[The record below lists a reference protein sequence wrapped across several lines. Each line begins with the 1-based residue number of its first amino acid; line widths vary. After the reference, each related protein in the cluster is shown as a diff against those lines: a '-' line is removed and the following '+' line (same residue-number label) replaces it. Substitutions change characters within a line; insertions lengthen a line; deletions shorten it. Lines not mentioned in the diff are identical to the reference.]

1 MRFPR
6 CESGESELGTHEV
19 RVHAVRLG
27 GRRRLNASCVL
38 IAGRSQGLLAT
49 GALARKKSVTPPDA
63 GCGRAEG
70 EKVRVG
76 AAS

>member
-1 MRFPR
+1 M
-6 CESGESELGTHEV
+6 
-19 RVHAVRLG
+19 
-27 GRRRLNASCVL
+27 NASCVL
-38 IAGRSQGLLAT
+38 IAGRPQGLLAN
-49 GALARKKSVTPPDA
+49 GALAGKKFVTPIDA